1 MSARTKISGSRRTII
16 VLAVVAVASLLAGLG
31 LSRLVQSPGAAAA
44 QAAPPDAGPI
54 TVPVES
60 RVIANDVVLRG
71 DVGYED
77 PVPVRVETGEVQG
90 RAVVTGQV
98 PEVGAT
104 LDAASVALEVAGRPV
119 IVLPGDLP
127 TYRTLRA
134 GVSGPD
140 VSQLKAALA
149 ALGIDGGDPATD
161 DYDAAAAA
169 GVRAL
174 YQRVGYEAPS
184 ATDELAAAVKSAQEG
199 VTAAEEMLATA
210 RRELDTAKA
219 GPAASHLR
227 ELDSTVTVA
236 RIAVEEAQ
244 AACDAPT
251 EDRPCDR
258 GALARAQGELDV
270 ALLARDE
277 ADNPVDTTAQ
287 AAAVSSANARL
298 TEAKTTLSTA
308 REATL
313 TPLPASEVVFMAALP
328 RRVDDV
334 SVTRGGTVEGAVMSV
349 SGATLEIVGSA
360 AKADADLLTVGATG
374 TILLD
379 DQEIPVSITA
389 IAPEEAAS
397 DGGDGTEGG
406 DGSGEQPAKAS
417 GRFAVTFSPASL
429 TPEQVTTL
437 QGTNVRIR
445 IPVSSTGGEV
455 LAVPLAALTAGP
467 GGESR
472 VELDGKD
479 GASELVTVTTGLAAQ
494 GYVEIVSSASPLNEG
509 DLVVVGVSGADEA
522 AADDAASDESTT
534 DEDGAAG

>member
-1 MSARTKISGSRRTII
+1 MSVRTRVSGSRRTI
-16 VLAVVAVASLLAGLG
+16 VLLAVVGVVSLLAGLG

-44 QAAPPDAGPI
+44 EAAPPDAGPI
-54 TVPVES
+54 TVPVEN

-77 PVPVRVETGEVQG
+77 PVPVRIETGEVQG

-149 ALGIDGGDPATD
+149 ALGIDAGDPASD
-161 DYDAAAAA
+161 GYDAKAAA

-184 ATDELAAAVKSAQEG
+184 ATEDLTAAVQAAQEG
-199 VTAAEEMLATA
+199 VTGAQEALAAAQRELATA
-210 RRELDTAKA
+210 KTGPTA
-219 GPAASHLR
+219 SRLR
-227 ELDSTVTVA
+227 ELDSAVTVA
-236 RIAVEEAQ
+236 RIALDDAQ
-244 AACDAPT
+244 ATCAAPT
-251 EDRPCDR
+251 AEAPCDR
-258 GALARAQGELDV
+258 AALARAQGDLDV
-270 ALLARDE
+270 AVLARDE
-277 ADNPVDTTAQ
+277 ADDPVDTSAQ
-287 AAAVSSANARL
+287 AAAVSSASDRLKEAR
-298 TEAKTTLSTA
+298 AALSTA
-308 REATL
+308 QEATL
-313 TPLPASEVVFMAALP
+313 TPLPASEVVFLAALP

-334 SVTRGGTVEGAVMSV
+334 TVTRGGTVEGAVMSV

-360 AKADADLLTVGATG
+360 SRADADLLTVGATG
-374 TILLD
+374 SILSD
-379 DQEIPVSITA
+379 DQEIPVTVTA
-389 IAPEEAAS
+389 IAPEEKSTSA
-397 DGGDGTEGG
+397 DGGQG
-406 DGSGEQPAKAS
+406 DGSGDGSNTSTEAT
-417 GRFAVTFSPASL
+417 GRFAVTFSPDAL
-429 TPEQVTTL
+429 TPEQVAVL

-472 VELDGKD
+472 VELAHEDGT
-479 GASELVTVTTGLAAQ
+479 SELVTVTTGLAAQ
-494 GYVEIVSSASPLNEG
+494 GYVEIASSTPPLGEG
-509 DLVVVGVSGADEA
+509 DLVVVGVAGSEKKG
-522 AADDAASDESTT
+522 AADQETA
-534 DEDGAAG
+534 DEDGAEG

>member
-1 MSARTKISGSRRTII
+1 MSVRSRVSGSRRTI
-16 VLAVVAVASLLAGLG
+16 VLLAVVGVVSLLAGLG

-44 QAAPPDAGPI
+44 EAAPPDAGPI
-54 TVPVES
+54 TVPVEN

-140 VSQLKAALA
+140 VRQLKAALA
-149 ALGIDGGDPATD
+149 ALGIDAGDPATD
-161 DYDAAAAA
+161 GYDAKAAA

-184 ATDELAAAVKSAQEG
+184 ATEDLTAAVQAAQEG
-199 VTAAEEMLATA
+199 VTGAEEALAAA
-210 RRELDTAKA
+210 RRELATAKT
-219 GPAASHLR
+219 GPTASRLR
-227 ELDSTVTVA
+227 ELDSAVTVA
-236 RIAVEEAQ
+236 RIALEDAQ
-244 AACDAPT
+244 ATCAAPT
-251 EDRPCDR
+251 PEAPCDR
-258 GALARAQGELDV
+258 AALARAQGDLDV
-270 ALLARDE
+270 AVLARDE
-277 ADNPVDTTAQ
+277 ADDPVDTSAQ
-287 AAAVSSANARL
+287 AAAVTSASDRL
-298 TEAKTTLSTA
+298 TEARTALSTA

-313 TPLPASEVVFMAALP
+313 TPLPASEVVFLAALP

-334 SVTRGGTVEGAVMSV
+334 SVKRGGTVEGAVMSV

-360 AKADADLLTVGATG
+360 SRSDADLLTVGATG
-374 TILLD
+374 AILSD
-379 DQEIPVSITA
+379 DQEIPVTVTA
-389 IAPEEAAS
+389 IAPEEKS
-397 DGGDGTEGG
+397 GSTDGGGGSG
-406 DGSGEQPAKAS
+406 DGSGGSAEAT
-417 GRFAVTFSPASL
+417 GRFAVTFSPDAL
-429 TPEQVTTL
+429 TPEQVAVL

-472 VELDGKD
+472 VELAHDDGT
-479 GASELVTVTTGLAAQ
+479 SELVTVTTGLAAQ
-494 GYVEIVSSASPLNEG
+494 GYVEIASSKPALGAG
-509 DLVVVGVSGADEA
+509 DLVVVGVSGSEKKG
-522 AADDAASDESTT
+522 ASDEETAET
-534 DEDGAAG
+534 DGAEG